1 MKVLVTAGNTLV
13 PIDQVRAITNIFKG
27 RTGASIA
34 FGLATHGH
42 NVTLVAS
49 NVETATNFM
58 LHTNQQRL
66 LPYKTYEDLLR
77 IMQEEIT
84 FGGYDVV
91 IHSAAVSDYY
101 VDGVCVKNASGE
113 LIDIPKDGKVGSDH
127 DIVYLRMRQTQ
138 KIIDLIRSPWGF
150 KGYLVKFKLQVG
162 ISDEELI
169 AIAKKSRVTSEANLI
184 VANCL
189 EWSGHRAFIIDDDNV
204 TPVGRADL
212 PLALNEA
219 IKKWKKGAVI

>member
-49 NVETATNFM
+49 NVETAANFSF
-58 LHTNQQRL
+58 HTIQRRL
-66 LPYKTYEDLLR
+66 IPYKTYDDLLR
-77 IMQEEIT
+77 IMQEEIAS
-84 FGGYDVV
+84 GGYDVV

-127 DIVYLRMRQTQ
+127 AIVYLRMKQTQ

-169 AIAKKSRVTSEANLI
+169 AIAKKSRVTSGANLI

-219 IKKWKKGAVI
+219 IKKWKKGATI